1 MRSLKATKYNYVN
14 LENMNSIFSFEYPVL
29 AVQSSIVEV
38 NEMIYVVLNKSGS
51 CIYGALRTEKGAR
64 EQIVSSSTSNYQP
77 HDNNKS
83 HMPMV
88 PGR

>member
-1 MRSLKATKYNYVN
+1 
-14 LENMNSIFSFEYPVL
+14 MNSIFSFEHPVL
-29 AVQSSIVEV
+29 AVQSSVVEV

>member
-1 MRSLKATKYNYVN
+1 
-14 LENMNSIFSFEYPVL
+14 
-29 AVQSSIVEV
+29 
-38 NEMIYVVLNKSGS
+38 MIYVVLNKSGS

-88 PGR
+88 DKGKCGGLIYKYLVEHLWSEN

>member
-1 MRSLKATKYNYVN
+1 
-14 LENMNSIFSFEYPVL
+14 MNSIFSFEYPVL
-29 AVQSSIVEV
+29 AVQSSVVEV

-77 HDNNKS
+77 NDQKIIS
-83 HMPMV
+83 IGGKESFPLQK
-88 PGR
+88 RR